1 MTGHEQ
7 DKSPELRVH
16 ALADGRVA
24 LTLPGQSPV
33 VVGREE
39 GDDARTVSD
48 SELVAMSGVEWI
60 PATGRLAVH
69 VPGIGSVIAEPGE
82 FRDAY
87 VAALRES
94 IGDPDAARRGGTR

>member
-16 ALADGRVA
+16 PLADGRVA

-39 GDDARTVSD
+39 
-48 SELVAMSGVEWI
+48 AM
-60 PATGRLAVH
+60 
-69 VPGIGSVIAEPGE
+69 
-82 FRDAY
+82 
-87 VAALRES
+87 LRES
-94 IGDPDAARRGGTR
+94 IGLPAKR

>member
-16 ALADGRVA
+16 ARRRRPRRPHPPGTVPGRGGA
-24 LTLPGQSPV
+24 G
-33 VVGREE
+33 G